1 MTLVHR
7 VDEDVDH
14 RVAHTSHGCAPVLDT
29 DAETEGLPI
38 GRVCLATDDPD
49 GSLAPRRKERN

>member
-29 DAETEGLPI
+29 DAETECLPI
-38 GRVCLATDDPD
+38 GRVCLATDDPE
-49 GSLAPRRKERN
+49 GS